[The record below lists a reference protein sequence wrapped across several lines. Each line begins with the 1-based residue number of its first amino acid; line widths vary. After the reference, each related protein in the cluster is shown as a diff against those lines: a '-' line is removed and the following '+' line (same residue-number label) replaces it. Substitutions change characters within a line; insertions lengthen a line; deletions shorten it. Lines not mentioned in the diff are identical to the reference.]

1 MGTIQQKQVLQ
12 VVYHDVDLLLSYYGK
27 HQSLHLR
34 TVRLVIPARTLVR
47 LRLLHGEIQ
56 MQVKIIRIQRII
68 TDLDR
73 VAPDIMSTSIM
84 YMVIMDIIGRIL
96 GMLRMGMAGMDIG
109 GDIERSLRL
118 RLWRKLWIW
127 KMRRQIRGLM

>member
-12 VVYHDVDLLLSYYGK
+12 VVYHDVDLLQSCYGR

-34 TVRLVIPARTLVR
+34 TVRLDIPARTLVR

-56 MQVKIIRIQRII
+56 MQVKITRIQRNI
-68 TDLDR
+68 TDLDQ
-73 VAPDIMSTSIM
+73 VAPAIMSTSIM
-84 YMVIMDIIGRIL
+84 YMVIMDITGRTL
-96 GMLRMGMAGMDIG
+96 EMLRMGTGDMDIG

-118 RLWRKLWIW
+118 RLWRKSWIW
-127 KMRRQIRGLM
+127 KMKRQIRGLM

>member
-56 MQVKIIRIQRII
+56 MQVKIIRIQRNI

>member
-34 TVRLVIPARTLVR
+34 MLRLVIPARTLVR
-47 LRLLHGEIQ
+47 VRLPLAEIQ
-56 MQVKIIRIQRII
+56 MQVKIIRIQRNI

-84 YMVIMDIIGRIL
+84 YMVIMDITVRTL
-96 GMLRMGMAGMDIG
+96 EMLRMGTGDMDIG

>member
-34 TVRLVIPARTLVR
+34 MLRLVIPARTLVR

-56 MQVKIIRIQRII
+56 MQVKIIRIQRNI
-68 TDLDR
+68 TDLDQ
-73 VAPDIMSTSIM
+73 VAPAIMRTSIM
-84 YMVIMDIIGRIL
+84 YMVTMVITGRTL

-118 RLWRKLWIW
+118 RLWRKSWIW
-127 KMRRQIRGLM
+127 KMKRQIRGLM